1 MRTEERWTN
10 TFRETVIKGYFSP
23 RIQRD
28 LLTLPNMLNEEI
40 IESTYI
46 YGRTGTGKT
55 ILAAQ
60 MMLQE
65 MKNQYL
71 EKPGAVSGF
80 EFVNFADMLANIRY
94 TYNSQGT
101 TEKEKLQIYMNCGLL
116 VIDDF
121 GSSRTTDWVMD
132 ILYQIINARYENL
145 GKTIITCNHS
155 LDQLE
160 IRLADQRI
168 TSRIDRMCKI
178 VEKLPYG
185 KNEPEK

>member
-1 MRTEERWTN
+1 MRTEERWN
-10 TFRETVIKGYFSP
+10 STFRQTVIKASFSP

-46 YGRTGTGKT
+46 YGKTGTGKT

-71 EKPGAVSGF
+71 EKPGAVIGF
-80 EFVNFADMLANIRY
+80 EFVNFADMLASIRY
-94 TYNSQGT
+94 TYSSQQGN
-101 TEKEKLQIYMNCGLL
+101 TEKDKLQTYMDCGML

-185 KNEPEK
+185 KS